1 MPEHVK
7 NAQLVRKFQGVTYN
21 INVINKKNDGAVS
34 IVVTNGKA
42 DVDGTIV
49 KAQAG
54 QKEVSLEVTVG

>member
-1 MPEHVK
+1 
-7 NAQLVRKFQGVTYN
+7 VTYK